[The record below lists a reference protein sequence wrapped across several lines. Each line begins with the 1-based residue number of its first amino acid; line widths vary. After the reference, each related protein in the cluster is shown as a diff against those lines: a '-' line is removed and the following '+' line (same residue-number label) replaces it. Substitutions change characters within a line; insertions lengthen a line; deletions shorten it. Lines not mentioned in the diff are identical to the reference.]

1 MLQLAKVNKVVELFV
16 FLGVWGVSLGFFLFD
31 INKNNM
37 FIVTYSL
44 FYLNCV

>member
-1 MLQLAKVNKVVELFV
+1 MLQLAKINNVVELFV
-16 FLGVWGVSLGFFLFD
+16 FFEGWGVSLGFFLFD